1 MKIIEANKFHIPII
15 IEMLKH
21 YRECTPID
29 MFKNINDEE
38 YIIKLLSY
46 IFAGK
51 GTILLSYKDDV
62 PTGMLIAFIDSNIW
76 DSNFN
81 VLKELAYWVEPEYR
95 GSSAGYRLLKRY
107 NEIGEELLSQ
117 GRIKT
122 WTISKMI
129 NSPNLDY
136 SKLGFNKIEET
147 WSMGT

>member
-107 NEIGEELLSQ
+107 NEIGEELLGQ